1 MYNLP
6 NKPLIVPDRIITPFS
21 DFNSSLILQCG
32 SDKLSLDVPVPGS
45 RWTLLLSTVP

>member
-6 NKPLIVPDRIITPFS
+6 NKPLIVPDKIITPFS

-32 SDKLSLDVPVPGS
+32 SDKLSLDKYDFEDNEIIF
-45 RWTLLLSTVP
+45 L